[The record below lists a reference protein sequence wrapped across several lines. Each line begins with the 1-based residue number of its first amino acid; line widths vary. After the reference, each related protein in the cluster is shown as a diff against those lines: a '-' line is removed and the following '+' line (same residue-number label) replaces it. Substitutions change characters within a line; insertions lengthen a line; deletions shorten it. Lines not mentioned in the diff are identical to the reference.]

1 MTTAIRTDA
10 AHDPVAA
17 ARAIGPRVRELAAR
31 TERER
36 RVPAEL
42 VRELVEAGL
51 FHVMLP
57 RSAGGL
63 ECDPVTACQAVEE
76 VSAWD
81 GSTGWCVML
90 AAQSAG
96 FSGFLPEG
104 VAREVWGNGGILA
117 SVARPIGKA
126 IPTLKPEDGF
136 TVTGRWPFASGSS
149 HATWFG
155 GECQV
160 FDGDEPRRDQQ
171 GNVLSRMVLVPRD
184 DVTVHDTWDTTGL
197 RGTASHDF
205 SIDNVFVPGRRGF
218 YMLFDEPIHAWPLFR
233 APALVF
239 VTHGSQA
246 LGVGRAAVASAV
258 ETAVT
263 KIGWGTDRPMS
274 ENARMQMIVAEATVL
289 VESARQ
295 YLYGVTGELWEAV
308 QAGKETPQQRSRV
321 RLATSHAA
329 RASVQAVDLMHGALA
344 TSSIFTKSPLE
355 RQFRDIHTAAA
366 HVMVSPLTLEAAGRV
381 EMGLEAGF
389 PFF

>member
-1 MTTAIRTDA
+1 MTTIRGDA
-10 AHDPVAA
+10 ANDPVGA
-17 ARAIGPRVRELAAR
+17 ARALGPRVRALAAQ

-42 VRELVEAGL
+42 VQELAEAGL
-51 FHVMLP
+51 FHVMVP

-63 ECDPVTACQAVEE
+63 ECDPVTACQAIEE

-90 AAQSAG
+90 AAQSGG
-96 FSGFLPEG
+96 FSGFVPAE

-117 SVARPIGKA
+117 SVARPIGRA
-126 IPTLKPEDGF
+126 TPTATPEDGF
-136 TVTGRWPFASGSS
+136 MVSGRWPFASGSS

-160 FDGDEPRRDQQ
+160 FDGDEPRRDPQ
-171 GNVLSRMVLVPRD
+171 GNLLSRMVLVPRD

-205 SIDNVFVPGRRGF
+205 SIDNVFVPQRRGF
-218 YMLFDEPIHAWPLFR
+218 YMLFDEPIHPWPVFR

-246 LGVGRAAVASAV
+246 LGVARAAVAAAV
-258 ETAVT
+258 EAAVT

-274 ENARMQMIVAEATVL
+274 ENARMQLIVAEATVL

-295 YLYGVTGELWEAV
+295 YMYSVTGELWQALL
-308 QAGKETPQQRSRV
+308 AGKETPQQRSRV

-329 RASVQAVDLMHGALA
+329 RASVQAVDLVHGALA

-355 RQFRDIHTAAA
+355 RPFRDIHTAAA
-366 HVMVSPLTLEAAGRV
+366 HVMVSPLTYEAAGRV

>member
-1 MTTAIRTDA
+1 MTTAFHTNTA
-10 AHDPVAA
+10 ADPVAA
-17 ARAIGPRVRELAAR
+17 ARALGPKVRELASR
-31 TERER
+31 TEQER
-36 RVPAEL
+36 RVPPEL
-42 VRELVEAGL
+42 VEQLLEAGL
-51 FHVMLP
+51 FHVMVPL
-57 RSAGGL
+57 SVGGL
-63 ECDPVTACQAVEE
+63 ECDPVTACQAIEE

-90 AAQSAG
+90 AAQAAG
-96 FSGFLPEG
+96 FSGFLPED
-104 VAREVWGNGGILA
+104 VAREVWGTGGILA
-117 SVARPIGKA
+117 SVARPIGRA
-126 IPTLKPEDGF
+126 LPTQTPEDGF
-136 TVTGRWPFASGSS
+136 LVSGRWPFASGSS

-160 FDGDEPRRDQQ
+160 FDGNEPRRDPQ

-197 RGTASHDF
+197 RGTASNDF
-205 SIDNVFVPGRRGF
+205 SIDNVFVPYRRGF
-218 YMLFDEPIHAWPLFR
+218 FMLFDEPIHPWPLFR

-246 LGVGRAAVASAV
+246 LGIGRAAVASAI
-258 ETAVT
+258 ETATT

-274 ENARMQMIVAEATVL
+274 ENARMQLIVAEATVL
-289 VESARQ
+289 VESARE
-295 YLYGVTGELWEAV
+295 YMYRLAGDLWEAA
-308 QAGKETPQQRSRV
+308 QLGEETPQQRSRV
-321 RLATSHAA
+321 RLATSHAT
-329 RASVQAVDLMHGALA
+329 RASVQAVDLVHGALA

-381 EMGLEAGF
+381 EMGLEPGF